1 MRRACAALCTM
12 ALACGGATAQER
24 VHSGTG
30 AVLRALDRITTEV
43 HDLDLAAG
51 DSARIGSLRVTLDEC
66 RYPVGNPAGDAY
78 ARVIIDEP
86 QSGARQ
92 FDGWMV
98 ASSPALNALEHPRY
112 DVWVMRC
119 TT

>member
-51 DSARIGSLRVTLDEC
+51 DSARIGSLRV
-66 RYPVGNPAGDAY
+66 
-78 ARVIIDEP
+78 IIDEP